1 MHEYPG
7 HTRTAAPAD
16 PGSWTREETIREREE
31 REILT
36 RTLKLIQDF
45 AEMLVADPLGIEL
58 RDELELP
65 VAKETMINCF
75 CLVLM
80 AETRPEWRLAFYNSG
95 LKLAH
100 FWPDIGPHRLALPSD
115 LFESERDTAERR
127 TTLLLNADRIRHFSE
142 AYSRVGPEH
151 RRIAGIFDD
160 AVAKLVGLL
169 ES

>member
-1 MHEYPG
+1 MHENPG
-7 HTRTAAPAD
+7 HSFTDVPSD
-16 PGSWTREETIREREE
+16 PSTWTREETIREREE

-36 RTLKLIQDF
+36 RTLKLIHDF

-58 RDELELP
+58 RDEMELP

-80 AETRPEWRLAFYNSG
+80 AETRPEWRVAFYNSG

-115 LFESERDTAERR
+115 LFESERDMTERR
-127 TTLLLNADRIRHFSE
+127 TALLLNGERIRQFSE